1 MTARRLS
8 LALRCIFSAA
18 LIIFVLHKL
27 DWRELFQILG
37 YLDGGWALAGCATT
51 SLLVVGLG
59 ARWRIFLQA
68 QGIELP
74 FGTVL
79 SLTWAGQFFNTL
91 LPGSTGGDVVKIY
104 HICQLAPDRKAAAA
118 ATVLVDRITAFFA
131 LLLLAGVGLIINP
144 VPLRVLIHS
153 LALGKTVLWA
163 SVALLVTLVIAW
175 LLFRVMRGTLWGD
188 RLLRTLSAARR
199 SFVFNWRWVGA
210 FLLALAMHLLI
221 VIAAYFFGRALGI
234 SIGYLQVL
242 VMLPVIS
249 LFVMLPI
256 TINGHGLRELLLIGY
271 FTEMGVTLGGN
282 AGSGVRE
289 TAIAFSLLMVAND
302 LLWALPGGIWYSI
315 RFKSARHEAPRAA

>member
-1 MTARRLS
+1 M
-8 LALRCIFSAA
+8 
-18 LIIFVLHKL
+18 
-27 DWRELFQILG
+27 
-37 YLDGGWALAGCATT
+37 
-51 SLLVVGLG
+51 VVGLG

-131 LLLLAGVGLIINP
+131 LLLLAGVGLVLNP

-153 LALGKTVLWA
+153 FATGKIILWA
-163 SVALLVTLVIAW
+163 SVALVVALVIAW
-175 LLFRVMRGTLWGD
+175 LLFRVMRGTLWGE
-188 RLLRTLSAARR
+188 RLLRTLSAARK
-199 SFVFNWRWVGA
+199 SFIFDGRWTGA

-221 VIAAYFFGRALGI
+221 VIVAYFFARALGLSI
-234 SIGYLQVL
+234 SYLQVL

-249 LFVMLPI
+249 LFVMLPL

-271 FTEMGVTLGGN
+271 FAEMGVALGGDP
-282 AGSGVRE
+282 GSAVRE
-289 TAIAFSLLMVAND
+289 TAVAFSLLMVAND

-315 RFKSARHEAPRAA
+315 RFKSARHETPRTA